1 MKYIVI
7 GLGNFGTALSAR
19 LTEMGHEVIGIDQS
33 KLRVQQCKD
42 IISTTMSCDTNDI
55 DSLRSLPI
63 NEADAVIV
71 AIGEDFGAS
80 VMTTA
85 LLKQLNV
92 KRIIGRA
99 INDLHKTVLEAIGV
113 SDVLSPE
120 RESAER
126 FAKKLQLKG
135 IYDSYTV
142 TEKYQIVEY
151 PVPEV
156 YWGSTI
162 EEVNL
167 EERFGVKL
175 ITVKR
180 NVPVKNILGG
190 LKEVPE
196 VIPDFSSE
204 LILLEGDIFLVF
216 GQTNNIQEMFSFK

>member
-7 GLGNFGTALSAR
+7 GLGNFGIALSAR

-42 IISTTMSCDTNDI
+42 MISTTISCDTNDI
-55 DSLRSLPI
+55 DSLRSLPL

-113 SDVLSPE
+113 TEVLSPE
-120 RESAER
+120 KESAER

-135 IYDSYTV
+135 ISDSYTV
-142 TEKYQIVEY
+142 TDKYQIIEY
-151 PVPEV
+151 PVPEI
-156 YWGSTI
+156 YWGSTL

-167 EERFGVKL
+167 EERFSVKL
-175 ITVKR
+175 VSVKR
-180 NVPVKNILGG
+180 NIPHKNILGG
-190 LKEVPE
+190 VKEIPE
-196 VIPDFSSE
+196 VIPDYSNE
-204 LILLEGDIFLVF
+204 LILMEGDIFVVF
-216 GQTNNIQEMFSFK
+216 GQTNNLQEMFNFK